1 MKNYIFKIIILFFCV
16 SVQAQGVFYENIN
29 AQAGLPSENIYDIYK
44 DSKGYMWFSSEI
56 GLIRFNG
63 NSFKLFESNS
73 NLSKSGSY
81 IKEDLFGRIW
91 YQSFDGYFFYTEND
105 TLKQLASKESSGFKS
120 YAMSKNYLYR
130 VIDKGI
136 EEIDLKTLRQ
146 KVIIKGSSFVFCH
159 ILDDWLYY
167 GDKTIYRYH
176 LKTKT
181 VEKVI
186 TLENDFKSL
195 VTFSNKKWIAIAD
208 RSKPQSPFI
217 LLNSSGIVAKNVLKL
232 PESLQNLYL
241 LDDEIWCLTKNGI
254 YRIDYKLQPKADF
267 HFLIGKNVSSYT
279 KDSNNFIW
287 IGSPTNGIYV
297 IKDLLSKEFS
307 LPNDE
312 FSSISQ
318 KNGVVYTGT
327 NGGKIYKHSPN
338 LDAKLFFDTKENN
351 HILFLDFNSFPNWN
365 FFTGNG
371 FYAQDISKNKLYH
384 NYTSVKDIV
393 KINDTIVG
401 IASTG
406 YAGKMNLKNISK
418 DDFQHSF
425 IENLRAKSCAYSP
438 KTKVLFVA
446 TNKGLFS
453 IDEQN
458 KIIKIENR
466 KQDVFAKKIAF
477 ANNNLWGITNDG
489 KLFCKTDGD
498 FIFYNRKEIFQ
509 NIKVYQNQIY
519 LSSRNTIFKLQNKK
533 IYKLNSIG
541 SIYNIVDFE
550 VVGNY
555 LFLATSKKL
564 IQIPLEN
571 HIQFKELPKI
581 DIHSITFNG
590 KNFPKTSLSRIPF
603 NCNSVVINFDVI
615 NFDYLNEYSFYYY
628 INGKAFRFDS
638 NAKSILLPELKSDE
652 YEIGFKI
659 FDKKTHSPVFSTQTE
674 RFTILHPYWKRWWFV
689 SLIAVFVLGIFYC
702 IYRLKLHQITKK
714 SKAKVA
720 QLTLE
725 NNLKESRLQLI
736 KSQMNPHFFFN
747 AINNIQSYIFT
758 NETKEA
764 SQYLS
769 KFSKLTRKIL
779 EFSDVDT
786 VSLKE
791 EIESL
796 QLYLELQQM
805 RFKDLEFS
813 ITLKDITQPESIKI
827 PTMLI
832 QPYVENAILHGL
844 SHSVLDKKLEIE
856 FNYQLPNLLVATIF
870 DNGIGRVKSSE
881 LNVFNT
887 SKPKSFATKA
897 NLERIMLL
905 NKNQYKIDVNY
916 KDLYT
921 ENQEA
926 AGTIVTIKIAL

>member
-56 GLIRFNG
+56 GLLRFNG

-73 NLSKSGSY
+73 SLSKSGSY

-338 LDAKLFFDTKENN
+338 LDAKLFHSPWEMNY
-351 HILFLDFNSFPNWN
+351 FLRQAQSAVRLCAWLYVLSQESFPRSGSPAEKAGLRQGDIITE
-365 FFTGNG
+365 FDGQTITGMTQLKQLIASHKSGDEVKMTMERLGNG
-371 FYAQDISKNKLYH
+371 YKEKSITVTLAAQSDFVSESSSDH
-384 NYTSVKDIV
+384 S
-393 KINDTIVG
+393 ND
-401 IASTG
+401 S
-406 YAGKMNLKNISK
+406 
-418 DDFQHSF
+418 
-425 IENLRAKSCAYSP
+425 
-438 KTKVLFVA
+438 
-446 TNKGLFS
+446 
-453 IDEQN
+453 QN
-458 KIIKIENR
+458 S
-466 KQDVFAKKIAF
+466 QDSG
-477 ANNNLWGITNDG
+477 NS
-489 KLFCKTDGD
+489 GD
-498 FIFYNRKEIFQ
+498 
-509 NIKVYQNQIY
+509 
-519 LSSRNTIFKLQNKK
+519 SRNSE
-533 IYKLNSIG
+533 NSDNSGNSGFFDGFGG
-541 SIYNIVDFE
+541 S
-550 VVGNY
+550 
-555 LFLATSKKL
+555 
-564 IQIPLEN
+564 
-571 HIQFKELPKI
+571 
-581 DIHSITFNG
+581 
-590 KNFPKTSLSRIPF
+590 
-603 NCNSVVINFDVI
+603 
-615 NFDYLNEYSFYYY
+615 
-628 INGKAFRFDS
+628 
-638 NAKSILLPELKSDE
+638 
-652 YEIGFKI
+652 
-659 FDKKTHSPVFSTQTE
+659 
-674 RFTILHPYWKRWWFV
+674 
-689 SLIAVFVLGIFYC
+689 
-702 IYRLKLHQITKK
+702 
-714 SKAKVA
+714 
-720 QLTLE
+720 
-725 NNLKESRLQLI
+725 NN
-736 KSQMNPHFFFN
+736 
-747 AINNIQSYIFT
+747 
-758 NETKEA
+758 
-764 SQYLS
+764 
-769 KFSKLTRKIL
+769 
-779 EFSDVDT
+779 
-786 VSLKE
+786 
-791 EIESL
+791 
-796 QLYLELQQM
+796 
-805 RFKDLEFS
+805 
-813 ITLKDITQPESIKI
+813 
-827 PTMLI
+827 
-832 QPYVENAILHGL
+832 
-844 SHSVLDKKLEIE
+844 
-856 FNYQLPNLLVATIF
+856 
-870 DNGIGRVKSSE
+870 
-881 LNVFNT
+881 
-887 SKPKSFATKA
+887 
-897 NLERIMLL
+897 
-905 NKNQYKIDVNY
+905 
-916 KDLYT
+916 
-921 ENQEA
+921 
-926 AGTIVTIKIAL
+926 